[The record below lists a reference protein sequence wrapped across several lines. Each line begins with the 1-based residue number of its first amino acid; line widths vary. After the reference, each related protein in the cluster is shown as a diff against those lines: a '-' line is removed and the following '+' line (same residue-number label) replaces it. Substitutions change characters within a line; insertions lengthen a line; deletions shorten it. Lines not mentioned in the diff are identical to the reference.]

1 MDSSARRI
9 LGFRRMDRTKAT
21 RCCSPVLSLDEPTNH
36 LDIKSKEVLQEAL
49 NLYKGTAIIV
59 SHDRSFLD
67 GVVTKVLEVS
77 PQKTRMLTCNVSEY
91 IERLDQEMEESSQ

>member
-1 MDSSARRI
+1 
-9 LGFRRMDRTKAT
+9 MDRTKAT